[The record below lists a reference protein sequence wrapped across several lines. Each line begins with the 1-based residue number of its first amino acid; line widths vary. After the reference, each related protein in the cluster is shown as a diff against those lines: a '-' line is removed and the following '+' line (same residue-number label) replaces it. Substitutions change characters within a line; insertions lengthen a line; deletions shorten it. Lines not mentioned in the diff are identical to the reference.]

1 MKDLKPTPPES
12 TPAPPW
18 AAQILIDLAH
28 LIHSTRKRVAYGE
41 QIVSTLSRQLS
52 SGYGSGFS
60 RQNLSYNPRRKQQ
73 YH

>member
-12 TPAPPW
+12 TPTPPG

-28 LIHSTRKRVAYGE
+28 VIDSTRKRVAYGE

-52 SGYGSGFS
+52 NGYGSGFS
-60 RQNLSYNPRRKQQ
+60 RQNLFHNPRRKPQ

>member
-12 TPAPPW
+12 TPTPPG

-41 QIVSTLSRQLS
+41 QIVSTLSRQLDT
-52 SGYGSGFS
+52 GYSAGFS
-60 RQNLSYNPRRKQQ
+60 RQNLFHNFQRKRR
-73 YH
+73 

>member
-41 QIVSTLSRQLS
+41 QIVSTLSRQLGT
-52 SGYGSGFS
+52 GYSAGFS
-60 RQNLSYNPRRKQQ
+60 RQNLFHNPQRKRR
-73 YH
+73 